1 MSCVSRREGSTA
13 SKAITPP
20 HRLNR
25 YTDPFQVELGWLTW
39 KSERGKGG
47 NDLQKKNKKKFPIWQ
62 NTILKGMSVMFN
74 SRTKVNSFWSC
85 HKLERWNSSC
95 KIPAKTGNPS
105 TSAATQR
112 FQWSVCTFYE
122 RIDFDWS
129 VWVIY
134 MQKVEFFLSDNKL
147 LMKGLLFMYFILRR
161 NQIILWNNQKR
172 LRCSVYHSIQL
183 SAQKLF
189 LLIRAQFQ
197 FITLPHIQTFWGKKY
212 FWDRTVP
219 CKTFE
224 KY

>member
-1 MSCVSRREGSTA
+1 
-13 SKAITPP
+13 
-20 HRLNR
+20 
-25 YTDPFQVELGWLTW
+25 
-39 KSERGKGG
+39 
-47 NDLQKKNKKKFPIWQ
+47 
-62 NTILKGMSVMFN
+62 MFN

-85 HKLERWNSSC
+85 HKLEHWKSSC
-95 KIPAKTGNPS
+95 KTPAKTGNPS

-134 MQKVEFFLSDNKL
+134 MQKVEFFLSDNKV

-197 FITLPHIQTFWGKKY
+197 FITLPHIQTFWGKKNI
-212 FWDRTVP
+212 
-219 CKTFE
+219 FE
-224 KY
+224 IELCRIKRSKNINPWNSLK